1 VTDFGLFEAFGRVF
15 NRDHSIGEIHHF
27 LSRDFIYPDPN
38 NLVTFL
44 DNHDVM
50 RAIDLVNGNIQRF
63 KMALQI
69 LLTTRGIPQIY
80 YGTEIGLRGGEDHGE
95 IRRNFPGGFPGD
107 SLNAF
112 EQEGRTDQEN
122 ELWQFLKNIIALR
135 KSHKAFSK
143 GKLTHYKVFDELYI
157 YFRTYNDEKIMMI
170 ANNNAEKRE
179 IELKQLD
186 ILFSS
191 NDVLIDLKSGEK
203 RDFSTKEKLNIPGC
217 DLGIY
222 KVIESE

>member
-1 VTDFGLFEAFGRVF
+1 MGDGKQPPKKFDSHLPSVTDFGLFEAFGRVF
-15 NRDHSIGEIHHF
+15 NRNQSIGEIHHF

-50 RAIDLVNGNIQRF
+50 RTIDLVNGDIQRF

-112 EQEGRTDQEN
+112 EHEGRTDQGDFASKPGRKFSHSEK
-122 ELWQFLKNIIALR
+122 QGMVLR
-135 KSHKAFSK
+135 
-143 GKLTHYKVFDELYI
+143 
-157 YFRTYNDEKIMMI
+157 
-170 ANNNAEKRE
+170 
-179 IELKQLD
+179 
-186 ILFSS
+186 
-191 NDVLIDLKSGEK
+191 
-203 RDFSTKEKLNIPGC
+203 
-217 DLGIY
+217 
-222 KVIESE
+222 